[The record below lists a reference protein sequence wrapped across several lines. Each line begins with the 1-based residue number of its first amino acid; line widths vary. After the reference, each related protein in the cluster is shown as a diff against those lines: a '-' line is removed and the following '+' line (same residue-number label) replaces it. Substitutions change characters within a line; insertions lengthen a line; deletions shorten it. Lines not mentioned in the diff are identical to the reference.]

1 MVEKTLI
8 DYDRLE
14 ISFHKNLVKEVLPEY
29 FTSDYPNLITFL
41 ESYYD
46 FLDSGDNFGAL
57 INDLYTIRDIEAASL
72 KQLDNMFREF
82 AMGMSQSF
90 FKNPR
95 EILRNFARFY
105 RVKGTKYSS
114 EGFFRGFFNEDV
126 EVVFPKRDIF
136 HLNDSAH
143 VLSAEEESTSVLQ
156 DGGAFQILSIML
168 KVPLAF
174 ETYKDLYKKFVHPAG
189 FFLSSEVL
197 MQPQNEDAISA
208 LSAIFDSQKG
218 AVNFPLLVF
227 DDTISVVASS
237 VPDTTILDTMGAT
250 SYIMTGDSA
259 NMVEFNKVDSATS
272 SWTDISNNSFGLQ
285 DSSISYTSANPG
297 NNRVFTVRMDPNET
311 VRKYKDQSIQALDN
325 IYRSIFDMADASS
338 PRMDRTPING
348 FPTDIRFDRSNETLD
363 QGIYDSHGRTW
374 NYISSL

>member
-114 EGFFRGFFNEDV
+114 EGFFRGFFNENV

>member
-174 ETYKDLYKKFVHPAG
+174 ERYKDLYKKFVHPAG